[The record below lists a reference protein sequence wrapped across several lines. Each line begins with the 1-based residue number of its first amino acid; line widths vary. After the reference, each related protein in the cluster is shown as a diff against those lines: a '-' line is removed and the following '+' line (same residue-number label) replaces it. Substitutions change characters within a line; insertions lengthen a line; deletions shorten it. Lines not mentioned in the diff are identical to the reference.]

1 MLIPFTLPFSKAL
14 SFPFSLGFH
23 HTADFNS
30 IDLYSK
36 SISMA
41 DEPVVLSRPDQQQ
54 PPSPATP
61 LGHNVIPIV
70 NKLQD
75 IFAQLGS
82 SSTIELPQVAVVG
95 SQSSGKSSVLE
106 ALVGRDFLPRGS
118 DICTRRPLVLQLLQ
132 TKRKPDGTDEE
143 YGEFLHVPGKRFYD
157 FNEIRREIQ
166 AETDREAGGN
176 KGVSDKQI
184 CLKIFSPNVLDI
196 TLVDLPGITKVPVGD
211 QPSDIEALIRTM
223 IISYIKLPSCLI
235 LAVTPAN
242 SDLANSDALQIAG
255 NADPDGYR
263 TIGVITKLDI
273 MDRGTDASSFLLGK
287 VIPLRL
293 GYVGVVNRS
302 QEDIMRNRT
311 IKDALV
317 AEEKFFRS
325 RPVYNELADRCG
337 VPQLAKK
344 LNQILV
350 QHIKTVLPGLKSH
363 ISATLVS
370 VAKEHASYGEITESK
385 AGMGALLLNILSKYS
400 EAFCSMIEGKNE
412 EMSTSELSG
421 GARIHYVFQSI
432 FVKSLEEV
440 DPCEDLSDD
449 DIRTAIQNATGT
461 RSALFVPEVPF
472 EVLIRRQI
480 ARLLDPSVQCAR
492 FVYDELIKMSHRCMV
507 NELQRFPVLRK
518 RMEDVIGNFLRDGL
532 QPSET
537 MIGHIVEME
546 MDYINS
552 SHPNFI
558 GGSKAVEMA
567 MQQVKSSRI
576 AKTVPKH
583 RDAAELDKAPQ
594 SERSIKL
601 RSFLGLQGN
610 GIVTEQHNQPESRPA
625 GEAEKPTS
633 VSSSWGF
640 SSIFGGSDNR
650 MSTKSSSASKPFSEP
665 LHTMDDMDYSS
676 SMIHLREPPTIL
688 RPSDANSDQAAIEI
702 QVTKLL
708 LRSYYDIVRKN
719 IEDYVPKAIMHFLVN
734 HTKRELHNVFIKKL
748 YRDDL
753 FEQMLQEPGDI
764 SIKRKRTRELLR
776 ILQQAF
782 QTLDELPLEA
792 KTLERG
798 YMLTNND
805 ATGLPKF
812 HGFSTSSMYA
822 ASASMDSY
830 NTDSP
835 KNQRSIDSHSGELN
849 SPFYGHFETH
859 GNKCCILCKRV

>member
-1 MLIPFTLPFSKAL
+1 
-14 SFPFSLGFH
+14 
-23 HTADFNS
+23 
-30 IDLYSK
+30 
-36 SISMA
+36 MA
-41 DEPVVLSRPDQQQ
+41 DEYAV
-54 PPSPATP
+54 PSTTP
-61 LGHNVIPIV
+61 TNTKDNAASLGQNVIPVV

-75 IFAQLGS
+75 IFAQLGG

-132 TKRKPDGTDEE
+132 IKRKPDGTDEE
-143 YGEFLHVPGKRFYD
+143 YGEFLHLPGKRFHN

-184 CLKIFSPNVLDI
+184 RLKIFSPNVLDI

-211 QPSDIEALIRTM
+211 QPSDIEARIRTM
-223 IISYIKLPSCLI
+223 IMSYIKLPSCLI

-242 SDLANSDALQIAG
+242 ADLANSDALQIAG

-273 MDRGTDASSFLLGK
+273 MDRGTDARNFLLGK

-302 QEDIMRNRT
+302 QEDISLNRS
-311 IKDALV
+311 IKDALL

-350 QHIKTVLPGLKSH
+350 QHIKTILPGLKSRV
-363 ISATLVS
+363 SASLVS

-400 EAFCSMIEGKNE
+400 EAFSSMIEGKNE

-421 GARIHYVFQSI
+421 GARIHYIFQSI

-440 DPCEDLSDD
+440 DPCEDLTDD
-449 DIRTAIQNATGT
+449 DIRTAIQNATGP

-492 FVYDELIKMSHRCMV
+492 FIYDELIKMSHRCMI

-518 RMEDVIGNFLRDGL
+518 RMDDVIGNFLRDGL

-537 MIGHIVEME
+537 MIGHIIEME
-546 MDYINS
+546 MDYINT

-558 GGSKAVEMA
+558 GGSKAVELSI
-567 MQQVKSSRI
+567 QQVKSSR
-576 AKTVPKH
+576 
-583 RDAAELDKAPQ
+583 AATTIPRQKDTSEPDKAPQ
-594 SERSIKL
+594 SERTIKS
-601 RSFLGLQGN
+601 RGFLGRSGN
-610 GIVTEQHNQPESRPA
+610 GIVTEQHNQAGSRHA
-625 GEAEKPTS
+625 GENEKQTS
-633 VSSSWGF
+633 GSTSWGI

-650 MSTKSSSASKPFSEP
+650 ISTKDNSANKPFDEP
-665 LHTMDDMDYSS
+665 AHTTDHIDYSS
-676 SMIHLREPPTIL
+676 SLIHLKEPPTVL
-688 RPSDANSDQAAIEI
+688 RPSDTNSDQEAIEI
-702 QVTKLL
+702 NITKLL

-734 HTKRELHNVFIKKL
+734 HTKRELHNIFIKKL

-753 FEQMLQEPGDI
+753 FEQMLQEPDDI

-776 ILQQAF
+776 VLQQAYR
-782 QTLDELPLEA
+782 TIDELPLEA
-792 KTLERG
+792 ETVERG
-798 YMLTNND
+798 YSYNTDND
-805 ATGLPKF
+805 STGLPKV
-812 HGFSTSSMYA
+812 HGLPTSSVYP
-822 ASASMDSY
+822 SSSGSMDSY
-830 NTDSP
+830 TASP
-835 KNQRSIDSHSGELN
+835 KNQRSRKSSHSGEMHA
-849 SPFYGHFETH
+849 PFYGDVDANGDSRSSLLGLYPT
-859 GNKCCILCKRV
+859 LDQ